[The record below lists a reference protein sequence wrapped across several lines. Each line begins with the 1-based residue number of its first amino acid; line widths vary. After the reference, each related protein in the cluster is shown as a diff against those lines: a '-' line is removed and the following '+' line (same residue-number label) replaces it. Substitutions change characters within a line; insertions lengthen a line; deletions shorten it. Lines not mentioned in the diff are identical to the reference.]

1 MLRELKKSFLLLSEN
16 KKKWLICSLFD
27 FLFLV
32 LLIISASF
40 FYNLFMRDYD
50 YIGNTLENILV
61 QDGQISGDLF
71 SRLSGVSDTLINMLF
86 IVLEFF
92 LVAFL
97 LWSLFQSVSW
107 LISRNIVKRSK
118 KFDLDYLLDFALFS
132 LIWTLILGLI
142 IYIFYNNSSLLQT
155 FSIFILNIPLLLFVY
170 FGVISFALFS
180 LSNKSLKSFKECFLL
195 GIKNPQL
202 LFPFLIFLL
211 ILFFIG
217 SLLSL
222 VGLKLVNGF
231 VFLLFLTW
239 FRVYLLILVEKY
251 VGDML

>member
-1 MLRELKKSFLLLSEN
+1 
-16 KKKWLICSLFD
+16 
-27 FLFLV
+27 
-32 LLIISASF
+32 
-40 FYNLFMRDYD
+40 
-50 YIGNTLENILV
+50 
-61 QDGQISGDLF
+61 
-71 SRLSGVSDTLINMLF
+71 
-86 IVLEFF
+86 
-92 LVAFL
+92 
-97 LWSLFQSVSW
+97 
-107 LISRNIVKRSK
+107 
-118 KFDLDYLLDFALFS
+118 
-132 LIWTLILGLI
+132 
-142 IYIFYNNSSLLQT
+142 
-155 FSIFILNIPLLLFVY
+155 
-170 FGVISFALFS
+170 
-180 LSNKSLKSFKECFLL
+180 LKSFKECFLL

>member
-118 KFDLDYLLDFALFS
+118 KFDLDFFLELYLLL
-132 LIWTLILGLI
+132 
-142 IYIFYNNSSLLQT
+142 
-155 FSIFILNIPLLLFVY
+155 
-170 FGVISFALFS
+170 
-180 LSNKSLKSFKECFLL
+180 
-195 GIKNPQL
+195 
-202 LFPFLIFLL
+202 
-211 ILFFIG
+211 
-217 SLLSL
+217 
-222 VGLKLVNGF
+222 
-231 VFLLFLTW
+231 
-239 FRVYLLILVEKY
+239 YLAYPINL
-251 VGDML
+251 